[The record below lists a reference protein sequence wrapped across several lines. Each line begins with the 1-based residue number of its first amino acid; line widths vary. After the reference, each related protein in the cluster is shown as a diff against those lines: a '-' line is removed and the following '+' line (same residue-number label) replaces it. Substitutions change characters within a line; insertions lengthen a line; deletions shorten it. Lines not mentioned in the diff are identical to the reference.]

1 MTRNPTSNVP
11 SRTHLQ
17 PGSLDE
23 TADQGLVWPTETW
36 RGEAETLTQI
46 VKGYENVTGVDIQ
59 NHQADP
65 CLPVSEIHLDFI
77 NIQDKVERG

>member
-1 MTRNPTSNVP
+1 MTCNLTSNVP

-36 RGEAETLTQI
+36 RGEAEALTQM
-46 VKGYENVTGVDIQ
+46 VKGYENVTWVDIQ

-65 CLPVSEIHLDFI
+65 RLPISEIHLDLI
-77 NIQDKVERG
+77 NTQDKVERG